1 MLRAAMAD
9 LAPSTERALAEERE
23 HMATRLR
30 YVRLVG
36 AALWVLG
43 VGVSDFDQAADLQRH
58 LPVPAGYLVLS
69 AAAVAAARVW
79 KGRQWTLWIVPF
91 VDVPVV
97 LAIEYGRVVG
107 NAHALGNAMY
117 ALGLFA
123 FMVLMAML
131 TLKRSVIITAAL
143 VALPMQ
149 LWLLSS
155 VAPDR
160 SWFFGSTALLG
171 MTGLAGWYL
180 VTRVTQLVG
189 RVANLARH
197 FSPAVAQLVEKG
209 VASST
214 KEVTVLFSDL
224 RGFTAMSEKLQS
236 EQVVAQLNVYLS
248 RMVEV
253 IERHDGN
260 VDKFMGDGIL
270 AYFGAPQN
278 QPDHATKA
286 VACALD
292 MVDALQG
299 LNADR
304 HAQGLA
310 PLAIGIGIHTGPAL
324 LGEIGPDTR
333 QEYTVIGDTVNLA
346 SRIEG
351 LTKQHQAAVLVSQ
364 STRQQAP
371 GFDYRA
377 APAVQVKGKSEP
389 VATFEPSRSSAAA
402 TLTLG

>member
-1 MLRAAMAD
+1 MAD
-9 LAPSTERALAEERE
+9 LAPATERALAEERE

-30 YVRLVG
+30 GVRLVG

-43 VGVSDFDQAADLQRH
+43 VALADFGNANDLELH
-58 LPVPAGYLVLS
+58 LPRALLYLGLA
-69 AAAVAAARVW
+69 AAAVIVASIW
-79 KGRQWTLWIVPF
+79 KTQRKWALWIVPF

-97 LAIEYGRVVG
+97 FLIEYTRVTG
-107 NAHALGNAMY
+107 SEHKLANAMY

-123 FMVLMAML
+123 FMVLLAIL
-131 TLKRSVIITAAL
+131 TLKRSVIIVSAL
-143 VALPMQ
+143 IGVPMQ
-149 LWLLSS
+149 LFLLSM
-155 VAPDR
+155 VAPDP

-180 VTRVTQLVG
+180 ASRVAQLVG

-197 FSPAVAQLVEKG
+197 FSPHIAKLVESG

-214 KEVTVLFSDL
+214 KEVTVLFSDI
-224 RGFTAMSEKLQS
+224 RGFTAMSERLES
-236 EQVVAQLNVYLS
+236 RQVVEQLNVYLS

-253 IERHDGN
+253 IERHQGN

-270 AYFGAPQN
+270 AYFGHPQE
-278 QPDHATKA
+278 QPDHATQA
-286 VACALD
+286 VSCALD
-292 MVDALQG
+292 MVEALSSLNVERAAKG
-299 LNADR
+299 LE
-304 HAQGLA
+304 
-310 PLAIGIGIHTGPAL
+310 PLAIGIGIHTGLAL

-333 QEYTVIGDTVNLA
+333 QEYTIIGDTVNLA

-351 LTKQHQAAVLVSQ
+351 LTKHHQAVVLVSQ
-364 STRQQAP
+364 STRKQAP

-377 APAVQVKGKSEP
+377 APAVPVKGKSEP
-389 VATFEPSRSSAAA
+389 VATFEPTRSSAAA

>member
-1 MLRAAMAD
+1 MAD

-43 VGVSDFDQAADLQRH
+43 VGVSDFDDLPNLQRH
-58 LPVPAGYLVLS
+58 IPVPVAYLVLAS
-69 AAAVAAARVW
+69 AAVAATRIW
-79 KGRQWTLWIVPF
+79 RNRQKWALWIVPF

-97 LAIEYGRVVG
+97 LAIEYGRVTG
-107 NAHALGNAMY
+107 SSQPLANAMY

-123 FMVLMAML
+123 FMVMMATM
-131 TLKRSVIITAAL
+131 TLKRSVIVTAAL
-143 VALPMQ
+143 VGLPMQ
-149 LWLLSS
+149 LWLLSM

-160 SWFFGSTALLG
+160 SWFFGATALLG

-197 FSPAVAQLVEKG
+197 FSPAVAQLVENG

-214 KEVTVLFSDL
+214 QEVTVLFSDI
-224 RGFTAMSEKLQS
+224 RGFTAMSEKLKS

-253 IERHDGN
+253 IERHQGN

-270 AYFGAPQN
+270 AYFGAPQA
-278 QPDHATKA
+278 QPDHATQA

-292 MVDALQG
+292 MVSALEG
-299 LNADR
+299 LNSER
-304 HAQGLA
+304 HAQGLDA
-310 PLAIGIGIHTGPAL
+310 LAIGIGIHTGPAL
-324 LGEIGPDTR
+324 MGEIGPDTR
-333 QEYTVIGDTVNLA
+333 QEYTIIGDTVNLA

-351 LTKQHQAAVLVSQ
+351 LTKQHKAAVLVSH
-364 STRQQAP
+364 STRSQAP

-389 VATFEPSRSSAAA
+389 VATFEPSRSTTAA
-402 TLTLG
+402 TLTAG